1 MVATSEQVET
11 FEGIKLGPAES
22 PFWLDALV
30 ARTQAGA
37 LGSLRK
43 L

>member
-1 MVATSEQVET
+1 MEQVET
-11 FEGIKLGPAES
+11 FEGIKLGLAES
-22 PFWLDALV
+22 PFWLDAFE